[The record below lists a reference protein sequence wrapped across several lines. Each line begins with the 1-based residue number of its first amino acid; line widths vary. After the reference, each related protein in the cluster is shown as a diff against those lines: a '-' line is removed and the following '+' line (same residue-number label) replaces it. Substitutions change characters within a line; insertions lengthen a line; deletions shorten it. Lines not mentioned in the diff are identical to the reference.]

1 MSGTGTWYDPSGEPR
16 VPNARSDGDDSWVG
30 TEGIDNAGLNDG
42 GETILEVSGGD
53 GNDTLDGRGG
63 DDNLSGGAGDDLVL
77 GGEGNDNLA
86 GGVGDDTLVGGDGND
101 LLDAQPG
108 NDHMFGGTG
117 SDTIVFNGSPEEYTW
132 TATEGGWIVVDNAI
146 NRFINDGTD
155 FVADDVEFIQYN
167 NVGNGA
173 DPIILPTPCFLAGT
187 LIATPS
193 GERAIETLR
202 IGDLVLTAD
211 GRAVPILFTG
221 RTTVEARSARGAQ
234 GLPVVIQAG
243 ALADGVPHSDLHASP
258 QHGIVVD
265 EMLVVAQALV
275 NGLSVRRTGAPAPF
289 FTYYNI
295 ETEAHEVILANG
307 APVETF
313 CDNIGRE
320 AFDNHAEFA
329 ALYPEGREI
338 EEMALPHAKA
348 ARQIPRRT
356 RARLEARA
364 VALAGGVPRAA

>member
-1 MSGTGTWYDPSGEPR
+1 MSGTWYDENGDTFAPVEP
-16 VPNARSDGDDSWVG
+16 PPGNDSWVG
-30 TEGIDNAGLNDG
+30 SDDPENPDYSVNDAGDRSPVVN
-42 GETILEVSGGD
+42 GGD
-53 GNDTLDGRGG
+53 GNDILRGLAGDDQLAGNEGHDQLFGG
-63 DDNLSGGAGDDLVL
+63 DGNDQLSGGAGDDLL
-77 GGEGNDNLA
+77 EGGA
-86 GGVGDDTLVGGDGND
+86 GDDYM
-101 LLDAQPG
+101 DAQPG
-108 NDHMFGGTG
+108 DDVMIGGEG
-117 SDTIVFNGSPEEYTW
+117 SDTVVFNGAPADYTW
-132 TATEGGWIVVDNAI
+132 TAVEGGWSVVHTAI
-146 NRFINDGTD
+146 LGATNDGTD
-155 FVADDVEFIQYN
+155 FVDDDVEFVEYKN
-167 NVGNGA
+167 NGN

-275 NGLSVRRTGAPAPF
+275 NGLSVRRTGAPAPS

-338 EEMALPHAKA
+338 EEMDLPHAKA

>member
-1 MSGTGTWYDPSGEPR
+1 
-16 VPNARSDGDDSWVG
+16 
-30 TEGIDNAGLNDG
+30 
-42 GETILEVSGGD
+42 
-53 GNDTLDGRGG
+53 
-63 DDNLSGGAGDDLVL
+63 
-77 GGEGNDNLA
+77 
-86 GGVGDDTLVGGDGND
+86 
-101 LLDAQPG
+101 
-108 NDHMFGGTG
+108 
-117 SDTIVFNGSPEEYTW
+117 
-132 TATEGGWIVVDNAI
+132 
-146 NRFINDGTD
+146 
-155 FVADDVEFIQYN
+155 
-167 NVGNGA
+167 
-173 DPIILPTPCFLAGT
+173 
-187 LIATPS
+187 
-193 GERAIETLR
+193 
-202 IGDLVLTAD
+202 
-211 GRAVPILFTG
+211 VPILFTG

-243 ALADGVPHSDLHASP
+243 ALADGVPHTDLHASP

-338 EEMALPHAKA
+338 EEMDLPHAKA

-364 VALAGGVPRAA
+364 VALAGGVPQAA